1 MISSA
6 QKGKIKRLM
15 KRIEQAKRDG
25 ANNTV
30 IKERTQDLY
39 NYLEKE
45 GLVERY
51 EDE

>member
-1 MISSA
+1 
-6 QKGKIKRLM
+6 M

-25 ANNTV
+25 ANNAV

-39 NYLEKE
+39 NYLEQE